1 MKNRRE
7 KKRKSEEERKK
18 TGQKWLYKVAAQYR
32 EVETE
37 GNVSGDSKTTGQIFL
52 LYLDLYLG

>member
-32 EVETE
+32 EVET
-37 GNVSGDSKTTGQIFL
+37 
-52 LYLDLYLG
+52 